1 MSLSLH
7 FTFFCPYIIVEME
20 GNVSLEREM
29 LQQVKNYQIV
39 KLIRISL
46 ITLLLTFVLCCGE
59 KVFSGANYTAVAET
73 PHVRMLKVPLLH
85 REG

>member
-7 FTFFCPYIIVEME
+7 FTLFCPYIIVEIE
-20 GNVSLEREM
+20 VNVSLEREM

-39 KLIRISL
+39 KLMRISL
-46 ITLLLTFVLCCGE
+46 IALLLTFVLCCGE
-59 KVFSGANYTAVAET
+59 KVFSEANYTAAI
-73 PHVRMLKVPLLH
+73 PHVRKLKVPLLH